1 MANNFYSFIDNDP
14 HHSHRSKSDN
24 IRIKIND
31 EADKVIKQLC
41 IHLEIILRKCGT
53 KDIVFDCFR
62 LLHYKCHKINPNCG
76 GPYIHSTDWIRNKK
90 AIKYL
95 NNKKDNKCF
104 QCFQC
109 VKVALNHEEIKNDLQ
124 KKKKKIKLL

>member
-1 MANNFYSFIDNDP
+1 M
-14 HHSHRSKSDN
+14 
-24 IRIKIND
+24 
-31 EADKVIKQLC
+31 
-41 IHLEIILRKCGT
+41 
-53 KDIVFDCFR
+53 FDCFR
-62 LLHYKCHKINPNCG
+62 LLYCKCHKINPNCG
-76 GPYIHSTDWIRNKK
+76 GPYFHSTDWIRNKK